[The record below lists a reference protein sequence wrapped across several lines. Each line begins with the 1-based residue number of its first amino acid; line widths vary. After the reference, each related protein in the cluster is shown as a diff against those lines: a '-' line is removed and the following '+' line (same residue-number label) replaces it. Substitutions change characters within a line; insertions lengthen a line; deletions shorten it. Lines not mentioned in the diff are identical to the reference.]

1 MYDWRY
7 LFYVIERAMTIMAY
21 FMLMTVMEKTA
32 EADRRKV
39 KEALGHEPT
48 QENMQYYYKLRQ
60 EENNRQQE
68 IDRKNLHNLVFG
80 EQGNNS
86 EAK

>member
-80 EQGNNS
+80 EQENYS